1 KAQIKIVINNIVRQ
15 LNQTYIYPQ
24 KAKSASTKLTF
35 KLNTGV
41 FGAGSDF
48 LSFRRAVISTLVKA
62 TSDSGFDLT
71 QFSDEDK
78 QDLDNVQ
85 NADIRSEML
94 DNNIGYL
101 QISGDFNFPKSSELI
116 EQYFNNIAGTD
127 ALIIDLRSIDKGSV
141 ALTQK
146 MIGFFV
152 EPGKAIGSI
161 KSNNGTQIL
170 KTIETKGFKKF
181 KQNFP
186 LYILNSGFVTGP
198 WELCSYSLQALEKAT
213 VVGEVTMGV
222 GFVNTS
228 AKVGNNLVIEMT
240 SGIVTGPDS
249 TVTLNDQGVVPDYY
263 AEQDEAK
270 PGQAKLNEV
279 KPDEVLKKAYNL
291 ALTQIATK

>member
-1 KAQIKIVINNIVRQ
+1 MTSKILLIAAGYVIGLSFSTNLSANDQPEISKAQIKIVINNIVRQ

-152 EPGKAIGSI
+152 PGEAIIS
-161 KSNNGTQIL
+161 
-170 KTIETKGFKKF
+170 
-181 KQNFP
+181 
-186 LYILNSGFVTGP
+186 V
-198 WELCSYSLQALEKAT
+198 C
-213 VVGEVTMGV
+213 
-222 GFVNTS
+222 
-228 AKVGNNLVIEMT
+228 
-240 SGIVTGPDS
+240 
-249 TVTLNDQGVVPDYY
+249 
-263 AEQDEAK
+263 
-270 PGQAKLNEV
+270 
-279 KPDEVLKKAYNL
+279 
-291 ALTQIATK
+291 